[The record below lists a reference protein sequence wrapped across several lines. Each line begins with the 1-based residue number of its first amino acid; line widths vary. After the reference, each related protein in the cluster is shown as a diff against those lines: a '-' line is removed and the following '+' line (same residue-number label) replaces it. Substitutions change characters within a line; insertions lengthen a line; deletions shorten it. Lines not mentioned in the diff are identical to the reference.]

1 MPVERLKQNRDM
13 LMVAGILAM
22 LATIADM
29 FRDTVGFS
37 CNPIY
42 LVHVLG
48 HIAFFCAAFM
58 LGDYLIDR
66 FLVGRKGTVDVPRQD
81 HAGWFDNLCDMA
93 FSGIPQTYAF
103 GGIIKLGVIIY
114 ACWAPLLVLLFP
126 GVIWWD
132 TRQQLLQYSGLPN
145 ALSEGVITDHHPVL
159 DTYLYGCFTDL
170 GRALGS
176 VDAGVY
182 VFCLVQAFV
191 TACALA
197 CCLILV
203 RRLGGRRDVCVA
215 LLAFLCL
222 YWHLPIYASAM
233 AKDATFLP
241 FFLLFSVA
249 SIEVMRSRGQLLR
262 VPGFLAVYVALL
274 LLVSLT
280 RKTGLIL
287 VLIVLV
293 VVFFKVTGRRGRVV
307 VAAMVVG
314 ASLFMTVFMPRAVL
328 PALGCEPGGKQEVY
342 GLMFQQSALLMR
354 DHGDELPEWQRQ
366 EIERAI
372 GEDGKNNYTWF
383 LTDSVKDPTFGKADE
398 LDFAAYFGAWVTGL
412 LQHPLCYL
420 EAYLGVQIGWY
431 AMPVAGS
438 EAISPYVTPVDGHN
452 VSHVFP
458 RSQDLGLSWSDA
470 TLGRSVESL
479 VAWFQSTPVGMLV
492 GSKALW
498 STWGMA
504 FLLLEIKRRAPQKL
518 YLMAPLV
525 AANLVLWIS
534 PTSYTTESMR
544 YLLPLLFWLPVSAA
558 MTFASVAST
567 E

>member
-1 MPVERLKQNRDM
+1 M
-13 LMVAGILAM
+13 LMVAGILAV

-42 LVHVLG
+42 LVNVLG
-48 HIAFFCAAFM
+48 YIAFFCAAFM

-66 FLVGRKGTVDVPRQD
+66 FLVGRKGIVDVPRQD
-81 HAGWFDNLCDMA
+81 RARWFDNLCDMA
-93 FSGIPQTYAF
+93 FSGIPQTYAC
-103 GGIIKLGVIIY
+103 GGIIKLGAIIY

-132 TRQQLLQYSGLPN
+132 TRQQLLQYNGLPN
-145 ALSEGVITDHHPVL
+145 ALSEGAVTDHHPIL
-159 DTYLYGCFTDL
+159 DTYLYGWFTDM
-170 GRALGS
+170 GRTLGS
-176 VDAGVY
+176 IDAGVY
-182 VFCLVQAFV
+182 IFCLVQAFL
-191 TACALA
+191 TAWALA

-307 VAAMVVG
+307 VTTMAVG
-314 ASLFMTVFMPRAVL
+314 SSLFMAVIVPRAVL

-354 DHGDELPEWQRQ
+354 DHGDELAEWQRQ

-398 LDFAAYFGAWVTGL
+398 LDFLAYLGAWAAGF

-420 EAYLGVQIGWY
+420 EAYLGV
-431 AMPVAGS
+431 
-438 EAISPYVTPVDGHN
+438 
-452 VSHVFP
+452 
-458 RSQDLGLSWSDA
+458 
-470 TLGRSVESL
+470 
-479 VAWFQSTPVGMLV
+479 
-492 GSKALW
+492 
-498 STWGMA
+498 
-504 FLLLEIKRRAPQKL
+504 
-518 YLMAPLV
+518 
-525 AANLVLWIS
+525 
-534 PTSYTTESMR
+534 
-544 YLLPLLFWLPVSAA
+544 
-558 MTFASVAST
+558 
-567 E
+567 

>member
-13 LMVAGILAM
+13 LMVVGIFAV

-58 LGDYLIDR
+58 LGDYLVDR
-66 FLVGRKGTVDVPRQD
+66 FLAGRNGAVDVPRQD
-81 HAGWFDNLCDMA
+81 HAGWFNSLCDMA
-93 FSGIPQTYAF
+93 FSGIPQAYAF
-103 GGIIKLGVIIY
+103 GGIAKLGAIIY
-114 ACWAPLLVLLFP
+114 ACWSPLLVLLFP

-132 TRQQLLQYSGLPN
+132 TRQQLLQYNGLPN
-145 ALSEGVITDHHPVL
+145 ALSEGAITDHHPVL
-159 DTYLYGCFTDL
+159 DTYLYGWFTDL

-182 VFCLVQAFV
+182 ALCLVQAFL

-197 CCLILV
+197 CCLVLV
-203 RRLGGRRDVCVA
+203 RRMSGERGVCLT

-222 YWHLPIYASAM
+222 YWQLPIYASAM

-262 VPGFLAVYVALL
+262 ARGFFLAYVVLV
-274 LLVSLT
+274 LLVALT

-287 VLIVLV
+287 ALVVLIAVL
-293 VVFFKVTGRRGRVV
+293 FRAAGRRGKLIVV
-307 VAAMVVG
+307 TVAVSSFLVMAV
-314 ASLFMTVFMPRAVL
+314 LMPRAVL
-328 PALGCEPGGKQEVY
+328 PALGCELGGKQEVY

-383 LTDSVKDPTFGKADE
+383 LTDSVKDPTFGNADE
-398 LDFAAYFGAWVTGL
+398 LDFLSYLGAWAAGF

-420 EAYLGVQIGWY
+420 EAYLGVQVGWY
-431 AMPVAGS
+431 AMPAAGS
-438 EAISPYVTPVDGHN
+438 EALSPYVTPVDGHN

-458 RSQDLGLSWSDA
+458 RSRDLGLTWSDA
-470 TLGRSVESL
+470 SLGRSVESL

-492 GSKALW
+492 GAKALW

-504 FLLLEIKRRAPQKL
+504 FLLLEMKRRAPQKL
-518 YLMAPLV
+518 YLLVPLV

-544 YLLPLLFWLPVSAA
+544 YLLPLLFWLPVSVA
-558 MTFASVAST
+558 MTFAGVTST